1 MPPNDEEGMT
11 QRDREVA
18 ELIAQTVM
26 ARILNAVQD
35 EKVADAVLDTWGGRI
50 DRVIGRALR
59 RLGFSVLIAL
69 IVIGA
74 AKFSLLDMLADFI
87 KGK

>member
-1 MPPNDEEGMT
+1 MT
-11 QRDREVA
+11 QRDRDVA

-26 ARILNAVQD
+26 ARILAAVQD
-35 EKVADAVLDTWGGRI
+35 QKVADAVIETWGGRI

-59 RLGFSVLIAL
+59 RLGFYVLIAL
-69 IVIGA
+69 IGIGA
-74 AKFSLLDMLADFI
+74 AKFSLLDMLGDFI